1 MTSRRA
7 LTISIAL
14 LGVFLV
20 LAGVVVIDRS
30 LGIDRVVLE
39 WVVDHR
45 TARLTPAMQ
54 LVTHLGSGW
63 VLYPLTALAAG
74 FWWWRDAD
82 WRKGALLTASLLGAT
97 VLYNVGKALIQRPR
111 PSAADAIGTFTN
123 WSFPSGH
130 ATQSIACYG
139 MLAFLITTGR
149 LRPLWP
155 WLAAAVLTALVGA
168 SRIYLGAHWL
178 TDVLGGWALGG
189 SWWMLIVS
197 AALAARWVGPRVLR

>member
-7 LTISIAL
+7 LTISTAL

-30 LGIDRVVLE
+30 LEIDRAVLE
-39 WVVDHR
+39 WIVDHR
-45 TARLTPAMQ
+45 AARLTPAMQ

-74 FWWWRDAD
+74 FWWWRDGD
-82 WRKGALLTASLLGAT
+82 WQKGVLLAASLLGAT

-111 PSAADAIGTFTN
+111 PSAADAVGTFTN

-130 ATQSIACYG
+130 ATQSMAFYG
-139 MLAFLITTGR
+139 MLAFLIAGGR
-149 LRPLWP
+149 LRPAWP
-155 WLAAAVLTALVGA
+155 WATAGVLVLIVGA

-189 SWWMLIVS
+189 SWWMAVVAAGIS
-197 AALAARWVGPRVLR
+197 AGWVRTRVLR